1 MLVPSI
7 LQAPAEDSVAWPAL
21 LWGWAGSAVL
31 MAVLHLV
38 SVRVRNANWVDV
50 GWAASLLGLILGFAA
65 SGTGAFEQR
74 LLLGAV
80 GGAWALRLTLH
91 LLLDRA
97 FGEPEDGRYAYL
109 RAHFGTRANL
119 HFVWFFQAQAVLAV
133 GLSVPFLLWA
143 HSDVAGVTPWQWA
156 GVVLFVA
163 AKTGET
169 IADRQLAAW
178 RREPANRGK
187 TCRSG
192 MWRYSRHPNYFCEW
206 LIWCAFAWIAT
217 PAPFGVWAWIAP
229 AVMFVLITRVT
240 GIPYTEMQAVRSRG
254 DDYRAYQ
261 RTTSAFFPWP
271 PRGDAAH

>member
-1 MLVPSI
+1 VLVPSI
-7 LQAPAEDSVAWPAL
+7 LQAPAEDSVAWSAL

-261 RTTSAFFPWP
+261 RTTSAFFPWR

>member
-1 MLVPSI
+1 MPAFPMIQTPPADGVPFV
-7 LQAPAEDSVAWPAL
+7 LL

-31 MAVLHLV
+31 LAALHLL

-65 SGTGAFEQR
+65 AGSGAFEQR

-109 RAHFGTRANL
+109 RAHFGPRANL
-119 HFVWFFQAQAVLAV
+119 HFAWFFQGQAVLAV
-133 GLSVPFLLWA
+133 ALSVPFLLWA
-143 HSDVAGVTPWQWA
+143 SHADGAISPWQWA
-156 GVVLFVA
+156 GVLLFVV

-169 IADRQLAAW
+169 TADRQLAAW
-178 RREPANRGK
+178 RRDPANRGR

-217 PAPFGVWAWIAP
+217 PAPFGAYAWIAP
-229 AVMFVLITRVT
+229 AVIYVLITRVT
-240 GIPYTEMQAVRSRG
+240 GIPYTEMQALRSRG

-261 RTTSAFFPWP
+261 RTTSAFFPRL
-271 PRGDAAH
+271 PRLDAAH

>member
-1 MLVPSI
+1 M
-7 LQAPAEDSVAWPAL
+7 LQAPAEDSVVWSAL

-38 SVRVRNANWVDV
+38 AVRVRNANWVDV
-50 GWAASLLGLILGFAA
+50 GWAASLLGLILGFAV
-65 SGTGAFEQR
+65 TGPGALEQR

-91 LLLDRA
+91 LLLDRT
-97 FGEPEDGRYAYL
+97 FGEPEDGRYAHL
-109 RAHFGTRANL
+109 RAHFGPRANL

-143 HSDVAGVTPWQWA
+143 HSSVAGITSWQWA
-156 GVVLFVA
+156 GVFLFVA

-169 IADRQLAAW
+169 VADRQLAAW
-178 RREPANRGK
+178 RHDPANRGR

-217 PAPFGVWAWIAP
+217 PAPYGSWAWIAP
-229 AVMFVLITRVT
+229 AVMLVLITRVT
-240 GIPYTEMQAVRSRG
+240 GIPYTEMQALRSRG

-271 PRGDAAH
+271 PRADAAH